1 MNSSNLLLKN
11 CPNYYKITEF
21 EFFENDYISENLVSF
36 YKDYVCNLETYDAE
50 GLEKAR
56 SMDTIVNK
64 YIEDYTFRQEMKK
77 ELLTIKI
84 KSTVENILRAIVDN
98 IIKIFE
104 RYEIDSTR
112 KIYISRWI

>member
-21 EFFENDYISENLVSF
+21 EFFENDYISEKLVSF
-36 YKDYVCNLETYDAE
+36 YKDYVCNIETYDAE
-50 GLEKAR
+50 GITKAHT
-56 SMDTIVNK
+56 MDTIVAK
-64 YIEDYTFRQEMKK
+64 YIDDYIFRQEMKSQ
-77 ELLTIKI
+77 LLQIKI
-84 KSTVENILRAIVDN
+84 KSTVGNILRAIIDS